1 MPNNQKIHRILK
13 ADFSSDG
20 QLEFLIEVPFLRCSF
35 ELERLI
41 GTSERPGTPGGIVRF
56 PNFEADIYTDSYA

>member
-1 MPNNQKIHRILK
+1 MSINLSTHRILK

-20 QLEFLIEVPFLRCSF
+20 QLEFLIELPFLRCAF

-41 GTSERPGTPGGIVRF
+41 GTSEKPGTPCGIVRF
-56 PNFEADIYTDSYA
+56 HNFDADIYTDSYA